1 MKTAIVFGASSGIGY
16 EVATQLIEQDWKVVV
31 TGRRYE
37 LLERMQKRFGGNV
50 LPYRIDVTSPESTEV
65 VNRILS
71 EIDTPDLFLY
81 AAGIGF
87 QNRGLNEQKELD
99 TVKTNCEGM
108 VRIVSHLFN
117 YVRASK
123 AYHDKNKAHIAVIT
137 SVAGTNGLGLAPA
150 YSATK
155 KMQSTYLTALTQ
167 LATMEKTPIR
177 FTDIR
182 PGFVN
187 TGMLDPNKKYP
198 LLMNKKKVARLILKG
213 LKRKPRVL
221 TIDWR
226 YKLLT
231 CLWRLIPRYLW
242 EKMTWIKTTE

>member
-16 EVATQLIEQDWKVVV
+16 EVATLLIEQGWKVIV

-37 LLERMQKRFGGNV
+37 LLESMQKRYGNNV
-50 LPYRIDVTSPESTEV
+50 IPYQIDVTSPDSTEV
-65 VNRILS
+65 VSKILS
-71 EIDTPDLFLY
+71 ESDPPELFLY

-87 QNRGLNEQKELD
+87 QNRGLDEQKELD

-117 YVRASK
+117 YVKTSK
-123 AYHDKNKAHIAVIT
+123 TYSDKNKAHIAVIT
-137 SVAGTNGLGLAPA
+137 SVAGTEGLGPAPA

-167 LATMEKTPIR
+167 LAAMEKIPIR

-187 TGMLDPNKKYP
+187 TGMLDPNKNYP
-198 LLMNKKKVARLILKG
+198 MLMDKEKVARLIVKG
-213 LKRKPRVL
+213 LKRTPRVL

-226 YKLLT
+226 YRLLT
-231 CLWRLIPRYLW
+231 GLWRLIPRCLW
-242 EKMTWIKTTE
+242 EKLTCIKTT

>member
-16 EVATQLIEQDWKVVV
+16 EVATLLIEQGWKVAV

-37 LLERMQKRFGGNV
+37 LLERMQKRYGSNV
-50 LPYRIDVTSPESTEV
+50 LPYWIDVTSPDSTKV
-65 VNRILS
+65 VDRILS
-71 EIDTPDLFLY
+71 DTGSPDLFLY

-87 QNRGLNEQKELD
+87 QNRGLDEQKELD
-99 TVKTNCEGM
+99 TVKTNSEGM
-108 VRIVSHLFN
+108 VRTVSHLFN
-117 YVRASK
+117 YVRTSK
-123 AYHDKNKAHIAVIT
+123 TYSNKNKAHIAVIT
-137 SVAGTNGLGLAPA
+137 SVAGTKGLGLAPS

-167 LATMEKTPIR
+167 LAAMEKTPIR

-198 LLMNKKKVARLILKG
+198 MLMDKEKVAKLIVKG

-226 YKLLT
+226 YRLLT
-231 CLWRLIPRYLW
+231 GLWRIIPRYLW
-242 EKMTWIKTTE
+242 ERMIWIKTTE